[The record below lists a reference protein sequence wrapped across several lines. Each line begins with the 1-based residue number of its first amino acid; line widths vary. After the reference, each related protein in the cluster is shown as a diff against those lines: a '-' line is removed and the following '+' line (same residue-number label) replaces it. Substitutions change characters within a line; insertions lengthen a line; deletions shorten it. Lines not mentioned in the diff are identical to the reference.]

1 MQSLGHDPSEE
12 ELEDMIAEV
21 DVDGNG
27 EIDFDEF
34 CVMMKNMMNSRDSL
48 HDVKLAFEVF
58 DADGDGTISKA
69 ELKQALCHSGYRI
82 TEAEF
87 EEVFNETDT
96 NGDGE
101 IDFEEFVAMLTS

>member
-1 MQSLGHDPSEE
+1 MRGGERSSGRCKRKVCGTPGPEPVASTRTRQ
-12 ELEDMIAEV
+12 V

-58 DADGDGTISKA
+58 DVDGDGNAWASNRIHTTDWTI
-69 ELKQALCHSGYRI
+69 
-82 TEAEF
+82 
-87 EEVFNETDT
+87 V
-96 NGDGE
+96 
-101 IDFEEFVAMLTS
+101 